1 MSGRR
6 EPFHQPVEEGVV
18 AALALADRALNQV
31 VARDERGAGGQGRR
45 LARRRVDVLALLA
58 LHPARQPLQQFLARL
73 KEFAR
78 PTSGAAG
85 LNGLGQ
91 KTKRQREVRL
101 VLAQRL
107 EQVFA
112 EIPIGI
118 RPPGDAQFHRKTPRI
133 GLAETRREALDGL
146 GGPRQRRLP
155 VLVDKGQQAFGQA
168 RQVPVGNTR
177 LIGVSV
183 AALRIDRTEHGVGL
197 EALHKGA
204 GAVVDRLAA

>member
-1 MSGRR
+1 MARRRRRLYRQPLKRADPDDLSPAESPQYALSGRRGQGEFAIRALVMSGRR

-18 AALALADRALNQV
+18 AALALTDRALNQV

-45 LARRRVDVLALLA
+45 LPCRRVDVLALLA

-118 RPPGDAQFHRKTPRI
+118 RPPGDAQFHRKTSRI
-133 GLAETRREALDGL
+133 RLAETRREALDGL

-155 VLVDKGQQAFGQA
+155 VLVDKGQQAFG
-168 RQVPVGNTR
+168 
-177 LIGVSV
+177 
-183 AALRIDRTEHGVGL
+183 
-197 EALHKGA
+197 
-204 GAVVDRLAA
+204 